1 MFAQGE
7 DEFQSAAFAV
17 AHGDR
22 PAVDHDGVFDDR
34 KPESRAAQLAR
45 APLVDTVEPLE
56 EVREVFFVD
65 ADAVVGEKYR
75 ACLCRV
81 RKQADE
87 DVAPARVGRG
97 VVRQVAEDGTQQ
109 RGLPSTL
116 TGPRKSQFT
125 RSRCLRGAAPCRP

>member
-17 AHGDR
+17 AYGDR

-65 ADAVVGEKYR
+65 ADAVVGEKYISAKSLPPQHPPQSR
-75 ACLCRV
+75 AATLIGQSSRHSPTLE
-81 RKQADE
+81 RKA
-87 DVAPARVGRG
+87 
-97 VVRQVAEDGTQQ
+97 
-109 RGLPSTL
+109 
-116 TGPRKSQFT
+116 
-125 RSRCLRGAAPCRP
+125 